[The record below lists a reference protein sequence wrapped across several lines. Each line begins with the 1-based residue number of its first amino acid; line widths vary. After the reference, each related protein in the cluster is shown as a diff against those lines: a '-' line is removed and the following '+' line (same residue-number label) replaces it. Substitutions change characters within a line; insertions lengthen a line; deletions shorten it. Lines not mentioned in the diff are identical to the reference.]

1 MVPMALDTTRLFTNY
16 VDKDRDAVTL
26 LVAQALLALAVE
38 SDPVTK
44 LIEQY
49 REGIAAPSVD
59 FFCYPSTR
67 LTASGDTVL
76 PSPFKPGAKILV
88 KHLAYMDEAHVSHLL
103 RYPTTPFALNNHSFL
118 HIPLRTL
125 LGKSYHT
132 IALLQAM
139 LGKGLRIIR
148 KEHLHEALPDY
159 GYDITT
165 TTLSIVFDPKNAYI
179 PTAIYMRWPSAI
191 NVPTARVGHTPVPI
205 WPASMY
211 EMPMGDTHKIYAE
224 DSWDSHD

>member
-1 MVPMALDTTRLFTNY
+1 MALDTTRLFQNY

-26 LVAQALLALAVE
+26 LVAQSLLALALE

-44 LIEQY
+44 LTQQY
-49 REGIAAPSVD
+49 REGISAPSVD

-103 RYPTTPFALNNHSFL
+103 V
-118 HIPLRTL
+118 
-125 LGKSYHT
+125 
-132 IALLQAM
+132 
-139 LGKGLRIIR
+139 IR
-148 KEHLHEALPDY
+148 KEHLHEPLPDY

-165 TTLSIVFDPKNAYI
+165 TTLSIVFDPKRTYI
-179 PTAIYMRWPSAI
+179 PTAIYMRWPSAV
-191 NVPTARVGHTPVPI
+191 NVPTTRVGNTPVAI
-205 WPASMY
+205 WPHSIR
-211 EMPMGDTHKIYAE
+211 EEPMGEAHEVYE
-224 DSWDSHD
+224 EESWERHH

>member
-1 MVPMALDTTRLFTNY
+1 MALDTTRLFQNY
-16 VDKDRDAVTL
+16 IDKDRDAVTL
-26 LVAQALLALAVE
+26 LVAQSLLALAVE

-44 LIEQY
+44 LTQQY
-49 REGIAAPSVD
+49 QEGISAPSVD

-67 LTASGDTVL
+67 LTTSGDTVL

-103 RYPTTPFALNNHSFL
+103 RYATTPAALNNHSFL
-118 HIPLRTL
+118 HIPLRSV
-125 LGKSYHT
+125 LGKTYHT

-139 LGKGLRIIR
+139 LGKGLRIIK
-148 KEHLHEALPDY
+148 KEHLHEPLPDY

-165 TTLSIVFDPKNAYI
+165 TTLSIVFDPKRIYI

-191 NVPTARVGHTPVPI
+191 NVPTARYGDTPVAI
-205 WPASMY
+205 WPPRLHT
-211 EMPMGDTHKIYAE
+211 EVMGSAHKIYE
-224 DSWDSHD
+224 EESWERHY

>member
-1 MVPMALDTTRLFTNY
+1 MALDTTRLFQNY

-26 LVAQALLALAVE
+26 LVAQSLLALALE

-44 LIEQY
+44 LTEQY
-49 REGIAAPSVD
+49 HEGITAPSVD

-67 LTASGDTVL
+67 LTANGDTVL

-103 RYPTTPFALNNHSFL
+103 RYPTTPLALNNHSFL

-139 LGKGLRIIR
+139 LGKGLRIIK
-148 KEHLHEALPDY
+148 KEHLHEPLPDY

-165 TTLSIVFDPKNAYI
+165 TTLSIVFDPKRIYI

-191 NVPTARVGHTPVPI
+191 NVPTARYGDTPVAI
-205 WPASMY
+205 WPPLLKTEVMASA
-211 EMPMGDTHKIYAE
+211 HKIYE
-224 DSWDSHD
+224 EESWERHY

>member
-1 MVPMALDTTRLFTNY
+1 MALDTTRLFTNY

-49 REGIAAPSVD
+49 REGISAPSVD

-67 LTASGDTVL
+67 LSTNGDTVL

-125 LGKSYHT
+125 LSKSYHT

-139 LGKGLRIIR
+139 LGKGLRVIR
-148 KEHLHEALPDY
+148 KEHLHEPLPEY

-179 PTAIYMRWPSAI
+179 PTAIYMRWPGAI
-191 NVPTARVGHTPVPI
+191 NVPTARLGNTPVAI
-205 WPASMY
+205 WPPRFHTEA
-211 EMPMGDTHKIYAE
+211 MGEAHKVYDE
-224 DSWDSHD
+224 ESWERHY

>member
-1 MVPMALDTTRLFTNY
+1 MALDTTRLFTNY

-44 LIEQY
+44 LTEQY
-49 REGIAAPSVD
+49 REGITAPSVD

-103 RYPTTPFALNNHSFL
+103 RYPTTPLALNNDSFL

-125 LGKSYHT
+125 LGKTYHT

-148 KEHLHEALPDY
+148 KEHLHEPLPDY

-165 TTLSIVFDPKNAYI
+165 TTLSIVFDPKKAHI
-179 PTAIYMRWPSAI
+179 PTAIYMRWPGAI
-191 NVPTARVGHTPVPI
+191 NVPTVRVGHTPVPI
-205 WPASMY
+205 WPHSIR
-211 EMPMGDTHKIYAE
+211 EEPMGEAHQMYDE
-224 DSWDSHD
+224 ESWERHH

>member
-1 MVPMALDTTRLFTNY
+1 MALDTTRLFQNY
-16 VDKDRDAVTL
+16 VDKDRDALTL
-26 LVAQALLALAVE
+26 LVAQSLLALALE

-44 LIEQY
+44 LTEQY
-49 REGIAAPSVD
+49 REGITAPSVD

-67 LTASGDTVL
+67 LTTSGDTVL

-125 LGKSYHT
+125 LSKSYHT

-139 LGKGLRIIR
+139 LGKGLRVIR
-148 KEHLHEALPDY
+148 KEHLHEPLPDY

-165 TTLSIVFDPKNAYI
+165 TTLSIVFDPKRTYI
-179 PTAIYMRWPSAI
+179 PTAIYMRWPSAV
-191 NVPTARVGHTPVPI
+191 NVPTTRVGNTPVAI
-205 WPASMY
+205 WPHSIR
-211 EMPMGDTHKIYAE
+211 EEPMGEAHEIYE
-224 DSWDSHD
+224 EESWERHH

>member
-1 MVPMALDTTRLFTNY
+1 MALDTTRLFTNY

-49 REGIAAPSVD
+49 REGITAPSVD

-67 LTASGDTVL
+67 LTANGDTVL

-139 LGKGLRIIR
+139 LGKGLRIIK
-148 KEHLHEALPDY
+148 KEHLHEPLPDY

-191 NVPTARVGHTPVPI
+191 NVPTVRVGNSPMPF
-205 WPASMY
+205 WPPTMY
-211 EMPMGDTHKIYAE
+211 EAPMGDAHKIYAE
-224 DSWDSHD
+224 DSWESHD

>member
-1 MVPMALDTTRLFTNY
+1 MALDTTRLFQNY

-44 LIEQY
+44 LTQQY
-49 REGIAAPSVD
+49 REGITAPSVD

-67 LTASGDTVL
+67 LTANGDTVL

-103 RYPTTPFALNNHSFL
+103 RYPNTPLALNNHSFL

-139 LGKGLRIIR
+139 LGKGLRIIK
-148 KEHLHEALPDY
+148 KEHLHEPLPDY

-179 PTAIYMRWPSAI
+179 PTAIYMRWPSAV
-191 NVPTARVGHTPVPI
+191 NVPTARLGDTSVPV
-205 WPASMY
+205 WPHSIR
-211 EMPMGDTHKIYAE
+211 EEPMGEAHEVYE
-224 DSWDSHD
+224 EESWERHH

>member
-1 MVPMALDTTRLFTNY
+1 MALDTTRLFTNY

-26 LVAQALLALAVE
+26 LVAQSLLALAVE
-38 SDPVTK
+38 SNPVTK

-49 REGIAAPSVD
+49 REGITAPSVD

-103 RYPTTPFALNNHSFL
+103 RYPSTPAALNNHSFL

-148 KEHLHEALPDY
+148 KEHLHEPLPDY

-165 TTLSIVFDPKNAYI
+165 TTLSIVFDPKRSYI
-179 PTAIYMRWPSAI
+179 PTAIYMRWPSAV
-191 NVPTARVGHTPVPI
+191 NVPTARLGDTSVPV
-205 WPASMY
+205 WPHSIR
-211 EMPMGDTHKIYAE
+211 EEPMGEAHEVYE
-224 DSWDSHD
+224 EESWERHH

>member
-1 MVPMALDTTRLFTNY
+1 MALDTTRLFTNY

-26 LVAQALLALAVE
+26 LVAQSLLALAVE
-38 SDPVTK
+38 SNPVTK

-49 REGIAAPSVD
+49 REGITAPSVD

-103 RYPTTPFALNNHSFL
+103 RYPSTPAALNNHSFL

-148 KEHLHEALPDY
+148 KEHLHEPLPDY

-165 TTLSIVFDPKNAYI
+165 TTLSIVFDPKRSYI
-179 PTAIYMRWPSAI
+179 PTAIYMRWPSAV
-191 NVPTARVGHTPVPI
+191 NVPTARLGDTSVPV
-205 WPASMY
+205 WPHSIR
-211 EMPMGDTHKIYAE
+211 EEPMGQTHQVYE
-224 DSWDSHD
+224 EESWERHH